1 MRMIRNVVPVA
12 MATGFV
18 ALSLLCVG
26 PAAMAMGPDTDQSTS
41 VGKVVGTTGT
51 TVQIKEWAGTYT
63 YRLSPTGLQALEAA
77 RIRPGDEVRFT
88 ASKPWGMAYDFALLK
103 SDPSPASVR
112 GSKGLGRHHVV
123 VSPLT
128 RFQVVGG

>member
-12 MATGFV
+12 IATGFF

-26 PAAMAMGPDTDQSTS
+26 PAAMAVGPDTDQSTS
-41 VGKVVGTTGT
+41 DGKVVGMTGT

-63 YRLSPTGLQALEAA
+63 YRLSPTGLQALDAA
-77 RIRPGDEVRFT
+77 RIQPGDDVRFT
-88 ASKPWGMAYDFALLK
+88 VSYPWGIAYDFALLK
-103 SDPSPASVR
+103 RDPSPASFR
-112 GSKGLGRHHVV
+112 GSKRIGRHHVV

-128 RFQVVGG
+128 RSQVVGG